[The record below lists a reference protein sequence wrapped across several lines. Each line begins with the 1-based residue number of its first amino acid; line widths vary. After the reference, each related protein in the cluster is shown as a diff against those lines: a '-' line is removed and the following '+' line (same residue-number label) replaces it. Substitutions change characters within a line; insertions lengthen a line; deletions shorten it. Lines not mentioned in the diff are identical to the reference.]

1 MNCPIGYEIFPFQC
15 KKVWTSALVF
25 YTFSKKPKKNLQ
37 AAKAKTDKM
46 QGSMATTTK
55 LVKSI
60 FDLMFKEQ
68 IDEDDTKGGGG
79 GRRRRCGNCD
89 VSIAQY
95 PSCLGY
101 SNQSSCQ
108 WNSSET
114 LRTCLLHTFWLI

>member
-1 MNCPIGYEIFPFQC
+1 MRI
-15 KKVWTSALVF
+15 SAVTLQLIESF
-25 YTFSKKPKKNLQ
+25 YIFSKKPKKNLN

-68 IDEDDTKGGGG
+68 IDEDDTNQGGG

-89 VSIAQY
+89 VSIK
-95 PSCLGY
+95 
-101 SNQSSCQ
+101 QSGSILSHSI
-108 WNSSET
+108 N
-114 LRTCLLHTFWLI
+114 RRRRFKHV